1 MNSNNKSGMVAKAL
15 KVIALLLLVI
25 LIDVWSEGMINDDN
39 IFTILFISVCAFLI
53 FAFIV
58 LIFFGIKKVQNSQ
71 LSKNKAPRPE
81 FDFKRF
87 SKDAGEE
94 KWTGPS
100 MKTSDSICSE
110 HLAEDCFEHD
120 RQLRLKQLDVFLKNG
135 LIDKKEYATLR
146 QRYEKL

>member
-1 MNSNNKSGMVAKAL
+1 LNSNNTSGKIANVL
-15 KVIALLLLVI
+15 KIIALVSLVI
-25 LIDVWSEGMINDDN
+25 LIEVWSEGQINDGN
-39 IFTILFISVCAFLI
+39 ILMILSVFAGSFLGIAFVVFII
-53 FAFIV
+53 
-58 LIFFGIKKVQNSQ
+58 FGIKSILNS
-71 LSKNKAPRPE
+71 LFGKEKAPRRKL
-81 FDFKRF
+81 DISRF
-87 SKDAGEE
+87 SRDAGEE